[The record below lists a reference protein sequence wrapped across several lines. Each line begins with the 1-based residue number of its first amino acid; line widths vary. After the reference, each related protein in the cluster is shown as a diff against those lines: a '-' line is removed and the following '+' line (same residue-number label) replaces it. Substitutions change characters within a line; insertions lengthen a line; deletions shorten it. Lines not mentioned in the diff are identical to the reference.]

1 MSGYILAAPAQED
14 LLAIRR
20 YYLREAG
27 YRIARQMSAE
37 FVSAFRM
44 IARNP
49 GVGHR
54 REDLAAS
61 RPILFW
67 PIKDYLILYRIMRR
81 SVEIVMIMHGS
92 RDIAALILH
101 RDL

>member
-27 YRIARQMSAE
+27 YRIARQKSGELVA
-37 FVSAFRM
+37 AFRM

-49 GVGHR
+49 VSDIGT
-54 REDLAAS
+54 
-61 RPILFW
+61 
-67 PIKDYLILYRIMRR
+67 RIWQRTVPMIRR